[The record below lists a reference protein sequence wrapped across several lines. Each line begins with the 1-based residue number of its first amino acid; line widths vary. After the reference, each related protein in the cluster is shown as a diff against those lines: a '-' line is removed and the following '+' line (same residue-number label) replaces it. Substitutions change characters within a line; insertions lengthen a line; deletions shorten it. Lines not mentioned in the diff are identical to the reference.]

1 MSYYVERGGYIYSVR
16 VPGNYHNGHG
26 RLSVGAFLNS
36 NLSLTTSLC
45 FVAFQ
50 LPGEQSMRMMNFIL
64 PLLKLSNRVRDAL
77 IDVLRK
83 AMTK

>member
-1 MSYYVERGGYIYSVR
+1 
-16 VPGNYHNGHG
+16 
-26 RLSVGAFLNS
+26 
-36 NLSLTTSLC
+36 
-45 FVAFQ
+45 
-50 LPGEQSMRMMNFIL
+50 MRMMNFIL